1 MGEALPWL
9 SVWTADDETVTPP
22 ATASQLA
29 GTVQL
34 QVQAVCPGA
43 RVTHSALPTDPAVT
57 GLVLR
62 ALAPDPLAA
71 AVTGRATAREAAR
84 PRV

>member
-1 MGEALPWL
+1 L

-34 QVQAVCPGA
+34 QVQTVCAGA

-57 GLVLR
+57 GVVLR
-62 ALAPDPLAA
+62 ALAPDPLDA
-71 AVTGRATAREAAR
+71 AVTGVDCADLRAAG
-84 PRV
+84 

>member
-1 MGEALPWL
+1 MRAVPWL
-9 SVWTADDETVTPP
+9 SVWTADDDTVTPP

-34 QVQAVCPGA
+34 QIQAVCPGA

-62 ALAPDPLAA
+62 ALAPDTLDA
-71 AVTGRATAREAAR
+71 AVTGVDCADLRAAG
-84 PRV
+84 